1 MNRLIFSV
9 IGLGAAMICAMPA
22 AAQDEVSVHVSYA
35 DLNLSNPTGS
45 AIFARRI
52 ENAVVQICGPKGGMD
67 LNRAAIVNSC
77 RTQVGAAAHAQMDKV
92 IAEVQHPQTLASA
105 KVVTLAS
112 R

>member
-1 MNRLIFSV
+1 MNRLIFSAL
-9 IGLGAAMICAMPA
+9 GLGAALICAMPA

-67 LNRAAIVNSC
+67 LNRGAIVNSC
-77 RTQVGAAAHAQMDKV
+77 RTQVGAAAHAQMDRV

>member
-1 MNRLIFSV
+1 MNRLIFSAL
-9 IGLGAAMICAMPA
+9 GLGATLICAMPA

-35 DLNLSNPTGS
+35 DLNLSNPTGL

-67 LNRAAIVNSC
+67 LNRAALVNSC
-77 RTQVGAAAHAQMDKV
+77 WTQVGAAAQAQMDRV
-92 IAEVQHPQTLASA
+92 IAEVQHPQTLAS
-105 KVVTLAS
+105 